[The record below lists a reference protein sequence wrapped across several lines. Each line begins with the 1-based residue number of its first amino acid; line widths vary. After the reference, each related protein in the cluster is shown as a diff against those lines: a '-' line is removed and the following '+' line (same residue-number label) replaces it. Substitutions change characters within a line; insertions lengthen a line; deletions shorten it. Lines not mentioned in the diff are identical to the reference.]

1 MSFEIKLSKS
11 SFTDFNEE
19 PPQDKEG
26 CDVEIYLETS
36 KSSYYL
42 FSEYFSKEDAQN
54 IRERS
59 RLIQNVAEEFVRHYM
74 NNHFELDDFNE
85 FEYKDETAFWED
97 IKSLSIKLRE
107 ELYKFF
113 KVN

>member
-74 NNHFELDDFNE
+74 YNHFELDDFNE